1 MKHTFVLSIILLCC
15 LSSQA
20 AQLRTEQQPTAR
32 TVGQTETVSRPSF
45 DQSIMIL
52 GFEKPLSSKKESLL
66 IQNRTRETVTRIVLR
81 LVYRTPQNEML
92 DYRDVTIDEEI
103 LPGMTKKITIDSF
116 DQNRQYYYYLTP
128 PTGNS
133 IESSYAF
140 KITFTLLRY
149 DIAITR
155 PNTPES
161 AQ

>member
-1 MKHTFVLSIILLCC
+1 MKRTFVLSIILLCS
-15 LSSQA
+15 LSSPA
-20 AQLRTEQQPTAR
+20 AQRRTEQQPTAR
-32 TVGQTETVSRPSF
+32 TVGQSGTVSRPSF

-128 PTGNS
+128 PTGKS

-155 PNTPES
+155 PDTPES